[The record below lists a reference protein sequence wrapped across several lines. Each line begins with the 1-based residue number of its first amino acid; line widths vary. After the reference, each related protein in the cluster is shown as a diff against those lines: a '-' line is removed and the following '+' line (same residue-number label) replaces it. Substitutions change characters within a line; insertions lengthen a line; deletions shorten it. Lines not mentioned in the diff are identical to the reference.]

1 MRAASLVRPVL
12 FLLLVGAAA
21 TVARSGWKLR
31 QSVQLARD
39 STPFQA
45 QPAKPAKS
53 LLIVGDSTAVGTGAT
68 DPTQSIAG
76 LLGATTMNLRIEN
89 RAADGARY
97 ADFASQLQSSP
108 DRFDAILV
116 LGGGN
121 DVIRATSRETLQR
134 QVRQTAQLARQR
146 SDIVVLMPP
155 GNVGNA
161 PFFTRPFS
169 WWMDRRSQTLHDL
182 VRAAALSTGATYVNL
197 YRPRAQ
203 DPFAQRPAELHARD
217 GLHPSDAGYELWL
230 QELETQAG
238 LSGMLSARGRVLGN
252 R

>member
-1 MRAASLVRPVL
+1 MRVASFVRPVL
-12 FLLLVGAAA
+12 FLLLLGAAA

-45 QPAKPAKS
+45 QPAKPVMS

-68 DPTQSIAG
+68 DPTQSIPG
-76 LLGATTMNLRIEN
+76 LLSATTLNLRIEN

-97 ADFASQLQSSP
+97 ADFARQLQSSP
-108 DRFDAILV
+108 DRFDAVLV

-121 DVIRATSRETLQR
+121 DVIRATSIETLRR

-146 SDIVVLMPP
+146 AHTVVLMPP

-161 PFFTRPFS
+161 PFFTQPFS
-169 WWMDRRSQTLHDL
+169 WWMDRRSRALHEI
-182 VRAAALSTGATYVNL
+182 VRDVAESTGVTYVNL
-197 YRPRAQ
+197 YRPAAA
-203 DPFAQRPAELHARD
+203 DPFAQRPGELHARD

-230 QELETQAG
+230 QELEVQAK
-238 LSGMLSARGRVLGN
+238 LSTMFSERGRVMGN

>member
-1 MRAASLVRPVL
+1 MRASFIVRPL
-12 FLLLVGAAA
+12 LLLLLVGTVA

-45 QPAKPAKS
+45 QPAHPVKS

-68 DPTQSIAG
+68 DAAQSVAG
-76 LLGATTMNLRIEN
+76 LLGATTMNLRIVN

-97 ADFASQLQSSP
+97 ADFAAQLQSSP
-108 DRFDAILV
+108 DRFDAVLV

-134 QVRQTAQLARQR
+134 QVRQAVQLARER
-146 SDIVVLMPP
+146 ADIVVIMPP

-169 WWMDRRSQTLHDL
+169 WWMDRRSQSLHAI
-182 VRAAALSTGATYVNL
+182 VRETAQATGVTYVNL
-197 YRPRAQ
+197 YRPRAE
-203 DPFAQRPAELHARD
+203 DPFAQRAGELHARD

-230 QELETQAG
+230 QELESQAG
-238 LSGMLSARGRVLGN
+238 LSRKLSVRAATAATL
-252 R
+252 